1 MTATRAACD
10 VLWLSMVERAEALN
24 AAIVLGQR
32 DARSAAAKRIEVAAT
47 DLAALARA
55 AAVIRSTQR

>member
-1 MTATRAACD
+1 MSAIRAARD

-24 AAIVLGQR
+24 AAIVGQR
-32 DARSAAAKRIEVAAT
+32 DARSAAAKRIEVVAT

-55 AAVIRSTQR
+55 AAIIRSAQR

>member
-1 MTATRAACD
+1 MTATRAARD

-32 DARSAAAKRIEVAAT
+32 GARSAAAKRIEVAAT

>member
-1 MTATRAACD
+1 MTVIRAARD

-24 AAIVLGQR
+24 AAVVLGQR
-32 DARSAAAKRIEVAAT
+32 DARSAAAKRIEVVAT

-55 AAVIRSTQR
+55 AAIIRSTQR